1 MRNKKGWSAYL
12 FVVDEE
18 EEGMALP
25 VCRRKRKGW
34 SYLFV
39 VDEEEEGMVCFELC
53 MEEWAG

>member
-1 MRNKKGWSAYL
+1 M
-12 FVVDEE
+12 
-18 EEGMALP
+18 
-25 VCRRKRKGW
+25 RKRKGC